1 MFKRLR
7 RKLGLSPLRYA
18 VVLIDM
24 QDRFLQRHHREDQ
37 KMLISAHGRVLD
49 FCHEVS
55 LPVAVVEYNNYG
67 PTTDYLRVKVEH
79 LPKHETFT
87 KSGDNAFFGTD
98 LNRYLYSLEISDV
111 VLLGINAKACVQ
123 ATAIGAKRKGYG
135 LLTARDCIAQ
145 PRIYSPD
152 ESADRIPLS
161 RWYEKNT
168 RLYENSSVLIEKIKS
183 SISRDGLVE
192 QL

>member
-7 RKLGLSPLRYA
+7 RKLGLSPLHYA
-18 VVLIDM
+18 VLLIDM
-24 QDRFLQRHHREDQ
+24 QDYFLQRHHREDQ
-37 KMLISAHGRVLD
+37 KMLLSAHRCVLD
-49 FCHEVS
+49 FCREVS
-55 LPVAVVEYNNYG
+55 LPVAVLEYANHG
-67 PTTDYLRVKVEH
+67 STTDYLREKVGRISNC
-79 LPKHETFT
+79 ETFV
-87 KSGDNAFFGTD
+87 KANDNAFSGTD

-111 VLLGINAKACVQ
+111 VLLGINAEACVQ
-123 ATAIGAKRKGYG
+123 ATAINAKRKGYG

-161 RWYEKNT
+161 RWYEKKT
-168 RLYENSSVLIEKIKS
+168 RLYENSSLLIEKIRS

-192 QL
+192 RL